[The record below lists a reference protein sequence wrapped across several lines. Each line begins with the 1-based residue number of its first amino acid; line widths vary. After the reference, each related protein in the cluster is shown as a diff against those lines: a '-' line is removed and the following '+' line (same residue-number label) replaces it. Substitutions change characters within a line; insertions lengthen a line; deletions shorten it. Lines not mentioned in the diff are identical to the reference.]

1 MPNRFQNINGVKVQL
16 TDEEEEARNAEE
28 KVWSDGAVDRALAAL
43 RHKRN
48 IVLAETDYYGC
59 SDMTMSDDMKTYRQE
74 LRDLPSGKDTVQKCE
89 DATWPSKP

>member
-16 TDEEEEARNAEE
+16 TDEEEEARDAEE
-28 KVWSDGAVDRALAAL
+28 KAWSDGAVDRALAAL

-48 IVLAETDYYGC
+48 IFLAETDHFAL
-59 SDMTMSDDMKTYRQE
+59 SDQTLTDDMKTYRQS

>member
-28 KVWSDGAVDRALAAL
+28 KTWSDGAVNRALAAL
-43 RHKRN
+43 RKKRDSL
-48 IVLAETDYYGC
+48 LAETDHFAL
-59 SDMTMSDDMKTYRQE
+59 SDQTLTDDMKTYRQE
-74 LRDLPSGKDTVQKCE
+74 LRDLPSGKDTVKKCN